1 MKSARTVLTHPA
13 TGILSF
19 RSPGNYF
26 PGFVPLIVIY
36 MHTVCAAATLFV
48 TEEQAECH
56 ACRAHLAWPAVDA
69 LLMQALISVVY

>member
-1 MKSARTVLTHPA
+1 MKSARAVLTHPA

-48 TEEQAECH
+48 TEEPSSNGAGLLLV
-56 ACRAHLAWPAVDA
+56 RADDA
-69 LLMQALISVVY
+69 DLLPIAAYPGGV